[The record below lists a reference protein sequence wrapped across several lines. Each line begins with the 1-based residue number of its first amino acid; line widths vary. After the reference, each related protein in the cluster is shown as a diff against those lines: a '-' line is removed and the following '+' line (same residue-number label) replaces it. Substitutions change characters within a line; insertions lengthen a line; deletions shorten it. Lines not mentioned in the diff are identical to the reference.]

1 MGEREASS
9 RKNSRGVIALDI
21 KTYALAAVIGIL
33 CGFVGA
39 AFHSLLNYA
48 NDARGNLRDSLV
60 SVPVFGWV
68 VLAVLGSA
76 MIGLSLWL
84 VRRFAPETSGSGVQ
98 EVEGILQGLRKMRWH
113 RVLPVKFIAGGLAIG
128 AGLVLGREGPTI
140 HIGSALGKMVSY
152 WGRLNQRHT
161 RALIA
166 AGAGAGLA
174 AAFNAPLAGII
185 FVTEEMREEFEYT
198 FVSLQSVIL
207 ACGMCVV
214 INDLWLGQGVFLPV
228 QKFPAP
234 SLTEVPLFAVMGI
247 LIGALGVLFNK
258 LLLGSLDFF
267 AKIKRRHT
275 SIVTVGAGVAIGVL
289 VCFFPDSVGG
299 GESLVQKLLS
309 GSWAFWF
316 LFTLLA
322 VRIFTSVGSY
332 GLGTPG
338 GIFAPMLA
346 LGTLAGITFTHFLPH
361 VFMSCEIQI
370 APYAV
375 AGMGALFA
383 ATVRAPLTGIALVV
397 ELTGAFDS
405 ILVIILTCLSATF
418 TAQVL
423 GGRPIYH
430 LLLDRTLRKAG
441 KPEMPEETG

>member
-1 MGEREASS
+1 MGNKEAS
-9 RKNSRGVIALDI
+9 RKNSEAAIARDI
-21 KTYALAAVIGIL
+21 KTYTLAAVTGIL
-33 CGFVGA
+33 CGFAGA
-39 AFHSLLNYA
+39 AFHYVLDRA
-48 NDARGNLRDSLV
+48 NDARGYLRDTLA
-60 SVPVFGWV
+60 SVPIAGWV
-68 VLAVLGSA
+68 ILAAVGVV
-76 MIGLSLWL
+76 MVTLSLWL

-98 EVEGILQGLRKMRWH
+98 EVEGILQGLRKLRWQ
-113 RVLPVKFIAGGLAIG
+113 RVLPVKFIAGSLAIG

-140 HIGSALGKMVSY
+140 HIGSALGKMVSD

-207 ACGMCVV
+207 ACCMCVV
-214 INDLWLGQGVFLPV
+214 INDWWLGQGPFLPV
-228 QKFPAP
+228 QKFPPPA
-234 SLTEVPLFAVMGI
+234 LTEVPLFAVMGV
-247 LIGALGVLFNK
+247 LIGAFGVLFNR
-258 LLLGSLDFF
+258 LLLGSLAFF
-267 AKIKRRHT
+267 SKIKRRHT
-275 SIVTVGAGVAIGVL
+275 NLVAGSVGLVVGVL

-299 GESLVQKLLS
+299 GESLVQQILS
-309 GSWAFWF
+309 VHWTFNF
-316 LFTLLA
+316 LFTLFA
-322 VRIFTSVGSY
+322 VRTFTSVGSY
-332 GLGTPG
+332 GSGVPG

-346 LGTLAGITFTHFLPH
+346 LGTLAGIAFTHFLPQ
-361 VFMSCEIQI
+361 VFMAGEIEI
-370 APYAV
+370 GAFAV

-397 ELTGAFDS
+397 ELTGAYNS

-418 TAQVL
+418 TAQLL

-430 LLLDRTLRKAG
+430 LLLDRTLREAG
-441 KPEMPEETG
+441 KPEMPEEIG